1 MINSNF
7 KILLRGLWRKKS
19 FTLLN
24 TMGLSIGIS
33 ASLLIFLLIRYEL
46 SIDSFHANRDR
57 IYRVVSTETYRT
69 GLMDNDGC
77 APTPLPDD
85 LRKDFPQPAIV
96 AAVWRVGDA
105 QFGIPLAKGG
115 RDKQVLV
122 KDVYF
127 ADAALFG
134 IFDFPWVAGDPQS
147 GLKDTYTMAI
157 SRSLAAN
164 WYGSW
169 QEAIGKTIIWGDVQK
184 PYKITGILEDPPA
197 NTDIPLQVVLSYATF
212 REQHAKELVD
222 PKNWDNFSLQSQC
235 FFLLGKGQHIE
246 SMNALLPGFVARHF
260 TPLFANSDTRDSCLF
275 QPLREMHFNSQFD
288 RFGKRGWTYSELWS
302 MGLIGLFLLVV
313 ACINFINLS
322 TAQSLNRAKEVVVRK
337 VLGSSRRQLL
347 TGFLW
352 ETAMLVLLALVVGCF
367 LAQLTLPAL
376 RQLLERPVSLELF
389 RSPVTFLF
397 LLGTGLLAT
406 FFAGS
411 YPGMVLARFD
421 PVAAFKSK
429 INTKTVGGIS
439 LRRSLI
445 VLQFAIAQLLI
456 IGTLVIV
463 RQMDFFRNRP
473 MGFDRK
479 AITLIDLPPVQGH
492 VQKSAWF
499 RSQVLQMPGVI
510 SASLCNAP
518 PSTSGSNSSNF
529 IFENDPHPESFEL
542 QQRHADSSYLSVF
555 HLGMVAGHGL
565 NPSDS
570 AGEALFNETAVS
582 LLGIRS
588 PQAIIGKTFTF
599 GGINGNRIKIVGVVR
614 DFNGNSLRE
623 KIKPLAILPFAAFYG
638 QLAVRLDPGKIKPTM
653 ARLQTLFTQTYP
665 DQFFVAPFFDDTVV
679 DFYNAEAI
687 ESKLFK
693 TFAILAILISCLGLY
708 GLVSFMAVQKTK
720 EVGIRKV
727 LGASAPGILYL
738 FSREFVLLIGLAF
751 LIAAPI
757 GYYLMQG
764 WLSGFYYH
772 MAIGW
777 EVFAVAVAASM
788 VIALITVGAKAIKA
802 ALANPVT
809 SLRSE

>member
-24 TMGLSIGIS
+24 TMGLSVGIS
-33 ASLLIFLLIRYEL
+33 ASLLIFLLIRYKL
-46 SIDSFHANRDR
+46 SIDRFHTNRDR

-69 GLMDNDGC
+69 GLVDNDGC
-77 APTPLPDD
+77 VPTPLAAG
-85 LRKDFPQPAIV
+85 LRADFPQPEKV

-105 QFGIPLAKGG
+105 QFGIPTTTGG
-115 RDKQVLV
+115 RDKQVLA
-122 KDVYF
+122 KEVYF
-127 ADAALFG
+127 ADAALFD
-134 IFDFPWVAGDPQS
+134 IFDLPWVTGDPHTS
-147 GLKDTYTMAI
+147 LKDSYTMAI
-157 SRSLAAN
+157 SRSFATN
-164 WYGSW
+164 WFGSW
-169 QEAIGKTIIWGDVQK
+169 QAAIGKTIIWGDRQK
-184 PYKITGILEDPPA
+184 PLKVTGILQDPPT
-197 NTDIPLQVVLSYATF
+197 NTDLPIQVVLSYATYS
-212 REQHAKELVD
+212 EQHAKELAD
-222 PKNWDNFSLQSQC
+222 PTNWDNFSSASQC

-246 SMNALLPGFVARHF
+246 SMNAMLPAFVARHF
-260 TPLFANSDTRDSCLF
+260 TPLFANSDTRDSCFF
-275 QPLREMHFNSQFD
+275 QPLREMHLDSQFN
-288 RFGKRGWTYSELWS
+288 RFGKQGWTYSDLWS
-302 MGLIGLFLLVV
+302 IGLIGLFLLAV

-322 TAQSLNRAKEVVVRK
+322 TAQSLNRAKEVGVRK
-337 VLGSSRRQLL
+337 VLGSSRGQLL

-352 ETAMLVLLALVVGCF
+352 ETATLVLLAIVVACF

-376 RQLLERPVSLELF
+376 RQLLERPVSLDLLSSPATVLF
-389 RSPVTFLF
+389 LLATGLLVTFL
-397 LLGTGLLAT
+397 
-406 FFAGS
+406 AGS
-411 YPGMVLARFD
+411 YPGVVLARFD

-479 AITLIDLPPVQGH
+479 AITLINLGGH
-492 VQKSAWF
+492 NDRGQKNALF
-499 RSQVLQMPGVI
+499 RNLVLQVPGVI

-518 PSTSGSNSSNF
+518 PSTSYTNSSNF
-529 IFENDPHPESFEL
+529 IFENAPRPENFEL
-542 QQRHADSSYLSVF
+542 EQRYTDTSYLSVF
-555 HLGMVAGHGL
+555 HLGLVAGHA
-565 NPSDS
+565 PDPADS
-570 AGEALFNETAVS
+570 TGEALFNETAVRM
-582 LLGIRS
+582 LGIRS
-588 PQAIIGKTFTF
+588 PEAIIGKTFSWNKD
-599 GGINGNRIKIVGVVR
+599 GSRIKIVGVLK

-623 KIKPLAILPFAAFYG
+623 KIKPMLVAPFANNYY
-638 QLAVRLDPGKIKPTM
+638 QLAVRLDPDKIQATM
-653 ARLQTLFTQTYP
+653 ARLRTLFTQTYP

-679 DFYNAEAI
+679 DFYNTEAI

-693 TFAILAILISCLGLY
+693 TFAIIAVFVSCLGLY

-727 LGASAPGILYL
+727 LGASVPGILYL

-757 GYYLMQG
+757 GYYLMQS
-764 WLSGFYYH
+764 WLAGYYYH
-772 MAIGW
+772 MDIGW
-777 EVFAVAVAASM
+777 EVFAVAVVASL

-802 ALANPVT
+802 ALANPVK
-809 SLRSE
+809 SLRTE

>member
-1 MINSNF
+1 MINGNF
-7 KILLRGLWRKKS
+7 KILFRGLWRKKS

-24 TMGLSIGIS
+24 TMGLSVGIS
-33 ASLLIFLLIRYEL
+33 ASLLIFLLIKYEL
-46 SIDSFHANRDR
+46 SIDSFHTNRDR

-69 GLMDNDGC
+69 GVVEYVGC
-77 APTPLPDD
+77 APTPLADG
-85 LRKDFPQPAIV
+85 LRRDFPQPEQV

-105 QFGIPLAKGG
+105 QFGIPSPNGG
-115 RDKQVLV
+115 RDKQVLA
-122 KDVYF
+122 KEVYF
-127 ADAALFG
+127 ADGALFG
-134 IFDFPWVAGDPQS
+134 IFDFPWLAGNPQTS
-147 GLKDTYTMAI
+147 LRDSYTMVI
-157 SRSLAAN
+157 SRSLASN
-164 WYGSW
+164 WFGNW
-169 QEAIGKTIIWGDVQK
+169 QEAMGKTIAFGDAQK
-184 PYKITGILEDPPA
+184 PYKVTGILEDPRS

-212 REQHAKELVD
+212 REQYAQELAN
-222 PKNWDNFSLQSQC
+222 PRQWDNFSLPSQC
-235 FFLLGKGQHIE
+235 FFLLREGQSIE
-246 SMNALLPGFVARHF
+246 SMNAMLPAFVATHF
-260 TPLFANSDTRDSCLF
+260 TPLFANSDTRDSCFF
-275 QPLREMHFNSQFD
+275 QPLKEMHFNSQLE
-288 RFGKRGWTYSELWS
+288 RYGSRGWTYSELMS
-302 MGLIGLFLLVV
+302 MGLIGIFLLAV
-313 ACINFINLS
+313 ACINFINLA
-322 TAQSLNRAKEVVVRK
+322 TAQSLSRAKEVGVRK
-337 VLGSSRRQLL
+337 VLGSSRGQLL

-352 ETAMLVLLALVVGCF
+352 ETAILVLLALVIGCF
-367 LAQLTLPAL
+367 LAQLAIPPLG
-376 RQLLERPVSLELF
+376 QLLERPVSLDLF
-389 RSPVTFLF
+389 RSPATLLF
-397 LLGTGLLAT
+397 LLGTGLFVT
-406 FFAGS
+406 FFAGA

-429 INTKTVGGIS
+429 INTRTVGGIS

-499 RSQVLQMPGVI
+499 RSQVLQMPGII

-518 PSTSGSNSSNF
+518 PSTSGSNSTNF

-542 QQRHADSSYLSVF
+542 QQRYADSSYLSVF
-555 HLGMVAGHGL
+555 HLGMVAGHAL

-623 KIKPLAILPFAAFYG
+623 KIKPLAILPFAGLYG
-638 QLAVRLDPGKIKPTM
+638 QLAVRLEPGKIKPTM

-687 ESKLFK
+687 ESTLFK
-693 TFAILAILISCLGLY
+693 TFAVLAIFISCLGLY
-708 GLVSFMAVQKTK
+708 GLVSFMVVRKTK

-727 LGASAPGILYL
+727 LGASVPGILYL
-738 FSREFVLLIGLAF
+738 FSKEFALLIGLAF
-751 LIAAPI
+751 LIAAPV
-757 GYYLMQG
+757 GYYFMHH
-764 WLSGFYYH
+764 WLLGYYYH
-772 MAIGW
+772 MEIGW
-777 EVFAVAVAASM
+777 GVFAVAIVSSL

-802 ALANPVT
+802 ALANPVK
-809 SLRSE
+809 SLRTE

>member
-24 TMGLSIGIS
+24 TMGLSVGIS

-46 SIDSFHANRDR
+46 SIDRFHAKRDR

-69 GLMDNDGC
+69 GLVDNDGC
-77 APTPLPDD
+77 APTPLPDG
-85 LRKDFPQPAIV
+85 LRTDFPQPEKV

-105 QFGIPLAKGG
+105 QFGIPSPNGE
-115 RDKQVLV
+115 RDKQVLA

-127 ADAALFG
+127 ADSSLFD
-134 IFDFPWVAGDPQS
+134 IFDFSWVAGDPRI

-157 SRSLAAN
+157 SRSLATN

-169 QEAIGKTIIWGDVQK
+169 QRAIGKTIVWGDAQK
-184 PYKITGILEDPPA
+184 PYKVTGILEDPPA

-212 REQHAKELVD
+212 REQHAKELTD

-246 SMNALLPGFVARHF
+246 SMNAILPSFVATHF
-260 TPLFANSDTRDSCLF
+260 TPLFANSDTRDSCFF
-275 QPLREMHFNSQFD
+275 QPLKEMHFNSQFD
-288 RFGKRGWTYSELWS
+288 RYGKRGWTYSELWS
-302 MGLIGLFLLVV
+302 MGLIGIFLLAV
-313 ACINFINLS
+313 ACINFINLA
-322 TAQSLNRAKEVVVRK
+322 TAQSLNRAKEVGVRK
-337 VLGSSRRQLL
+337 VLGSSRGQLL
-347 TGFLW
+347 SGFLW
-352 ETAMLVLLALVVGCF
+352 ETAILVLLAIVVACF
-367 LAQLTLPAL
+367 LAQLTLPPL

-389 RSPVTFLF
+389 TSPATLLF
-397 LLGTGLLAT
+397 LLGTGLLVT
-406 FFAGS
+406 FLAGS
-411 YPGMVLARFD
+411 YPGVVLARFD

-479 AITLIDLPPVQGH
+479 AITLINLPGSKDRI
-492 VQKSAWF
+492 QKNALF
-499 RSQVLQMPGVI
+499 RSLVLQLPGVI
-510 SASLCNAP
+510 SASLCSAP
-518 PSTSGSNSSNF
+518 PSTSWTNESNF
-529 IFENDPHPESFEL
+529 IFENDPRPENFEL
-542 QQRHADSSYLSVF
+542 VPRYTDTSYLSVF
-555 HLGMVAGHGL
+555 HLGLVAGHT
-565 NPSDS
+565 PDPADS
-570 AGEALFNETAVS
+570 AGEALFNETAVRM
-582 LLGIRS
+582 LGIRS
-588 PQAIIGKTFTF
+588 PQAIIGKTFSWDKD
-599 GGINGNRIKIVGVVR
+599 GNRIKIVGVIR

-623 KIKPLAILPFAAFYG
+623 KIKPMVVAPFAGFYS
-638 QLAVRLDPGKIKPTM
+638 QLAVRLEPDKIKPTM
-653 ARLQTLFTQTYP
+653 ARLQNLYTQTYP
-665 DQFFVAPFFDDTVV
+665 DQFFVAPFFDDQVV

-693 TFAILAILISCLGLY
+693 TFAILAIFISCLGLY
-708 GLVSFMAVQKTK
+708 GLVSFMVVQKTK

-727 LGASAPGILYL
+727 LGASVTGILYL

-757 GYYLMQG
+757 GYFLMQG
-764 WLSGFYYH
+764 WLSGYYYH
-772 MAIGW
+772 MNIGW
-777 EVFAVAVAASM
+777 EVFAVAVAASLL
-788 VIALITVGAKAIKA
+788 IALITVGAKAIKA
-802 ALANPVT
+802 ALANPVK
-809 SLRSE
+809 SLRTE

>member
-7 KILLRGLWRKKS
+7 KILLRRLWRKKS

-24 TMGLSIGIS
+24 TMGLSVGIS

-46 SIDSFHANRDR
+46 SIDDFHSKRDR
-57 IYRVVSTETYRT
+57 IYRVISTETYRT
-69 GLMDNDGC
+69 GVMQYDGC
-77 APTPLPDD
+77 TPTPLADG
-85 LRKDFPQPAIV
+85 LRKDFPQPEQV
-96 AAVWRVGDA
+96 APVWRIGDA
-105 QFGIPLAKGG
+105 QFGIPLVNGG
-115 RDKQVLV
+115 RDKQVV
-122 KDVYF
+122 AKEVYF
-127 ADAALFG
+127 ADAALFD
-134 IFDFPWVAGDPQS
+134 IFDFPWVAGDPRTA
-147 GLKDTYTMAI
+147 LKDAYTVAI
-157 SRSLAAN
+157 SRSFAAN
-164 WYGSW
+164 WFGNW
-169 QEAIGKTIIWGDVQK
+169 QNAIGKTIVWGDRQK
-184 PYKITGILEDPPA
+184 PYKVTGILEDPPS
-197 NTDIPLQVVLSYATF
+197 NTDIPVQIVLSYATY
-212 REQHAKELVD
+212 REQHAKELAD
-222 PKNWDNFSLQSQC
+222 PRYWDNFSGASQC
-235 FFLLGKGQHIE
+235 FFLLRKGQHIE
-246 SMNALLPGFVARHF
+246 SMNAMLPAFVATHF
-260 TPLFANSDTRDSCLF
+260 TPLFANSDTRDSCFF
-275 QPLREMHFNSQFD
+275 QPLKEMHFNSQLD
-288 RFGKRGWTYSELWS
+288 RYGSRGWTYSELWS
-302 MGLIGLFLLVV
+302 MGLIGIFLLAV

-322 TAQSLNRAKEVVVRK
+322 TAQSLNRAKEVGVRK
-337 VLGSSRRQLL
+337 VLGSSRGQLL
-347 TGFLW
+347 TSFLW
-352 ETAMLVLLALVVGCF
+352 ETAMLVLLALVAGCF
-367 LAQLTLPAL
+367 LAQLAIPPL
-376 RQLLERPVSLELF
+376 RQLLERPVSLDF
-389 RSPVTFLF
+389 FTSPATLLF
-397 LLGTGLLAT
+397 LLGTGLLVT
-406 FFAGS
+406 FLAGS

-479 AITLIDLPPVQGH
+479 AITLIDLPNSDG
-492 VQKSAWF
+492 KIRKNAWF

-518 PSTSGSNSSNF
+518 PSTSWTNQSNF
-529 IFENDPHPESFEL
+529 VFENDPRPENFEL
-542 QQRHADSSYLSVF
+542 VQRYTDTGYLSVF
-555 HLGMVAGHGL
+555 HLGLVAGHA
-565 NPSDS
+565 PDPADS
-570 AGEALFNETAVS
+570 TGEALFNETAVRM
-582 LLGIRS
+582 LGIRS
-588 PQAIIGKTFTF
+588 PEAIIGKSFSWD
-599 GGINGNRIKIVGVVR
+599 INGNRIKIVGVLR

-623 KIKPLAILPFAAFYG
+623 KIKPMVVLPFANFYS
-638 QLAVRLDPGKIKPTM
+638 QLAVKLEPHKIQATM

-727 LGASAPGILYL
+727 LGASVPGILYL
-738 FSREFVLLIGLAF
+738 FSREFILLIGLAF
-751 LIAAPI
+751 LIAAPA

-777 EVFAVAVAASM
+777 EVFAVAVAASLI
-788 VIALITVGAKAIKA
+788 IALITVGAKAIKA

-809 SLRSE
+809 SLRTE

>member
-19 FTLLN
+19 LTLLN
-24 TMGLSIGIS
+24 TMGLSVGVS

-57 IYRVVSTETYRT
+57 IYRVVSTETFRT
-69 GLMDNDGC
+69 GLVDNDGC
-77 APTPLPDD
+77 APTPLPDG
-85 LRKDFPQPAIV
+85 LRTDFPQPEKV

-105 QFGIPLAKGG
+105 QFGIPATNGG
-115 RDKQVLV
+115 RDKQVLA

-127 ADAALFG
+127 ADSSLFG
-134 IFDFPWVAGDPQS
+134 IFDFPWVEGDPGT
-147 GLKDTYTMAI
+147 GLKNAYTMAI

-164 WYGSW
+164 WYGNW
-169 QEAIGKTIIWGDVQK
+169 QEAMGKTVVWGDQK

-197 NTDIPLQVVLSYATF
+197 NTDISLQVVLSYATF
-212 REQHAKELVD
+212 REQHAKELTD

-246 SMNALLPGFVARHF
+246 SMNAMLPAFVAKHF

-275 QPLREMHFNSQFD
+275 QPLKEMHFNGQFD
-288 RFGKRGWTYSELWS
+288 RLGKRGWTYSELWS
-302 MGLIGLFLLVV
+302 MGLIGLFLLAV

-322 TAQSLNRAKEVVVRK
+322 TAQSLNRAKEVGVRK
-337 VLGSSRRQLL
+337 VLGSSRGQLL

-352 ETAMLVLLALVVGCF
+352 ETAILVLMAIVVACF

-389 RSPVTFLF
+389 SSPATILFLLATGLLVTFL
-397 LLGTGLLAT
+397 
-406 FFAGS
+406 AGS
-411 YPGMVLARFD
+411 YPGVVLARFD

-479 AITLIDLPPVQGH
+479 AITLINLPGSNDRI
-492 VQKSAWF
+492 QKNTLF
-499 RSQVLQMPGVI
+499 RSLVLQMPGVI

-518 PSTSGSNSSNF
+518 PSTSWTSSSNF
-529 IFENDPHPESFEL
+529 IFENDPRPESFEL
-542 QQRHADSSYLSVF
+542 VQRYTDTSYMSVF
-555 HLGMVAGHGL
+555 NLGLVAGHV
-565 NPSDS
+565 PDPADS
-570 AGEALFNETAVS
+570 TGEALFNETAVRM
-582 LLGIRS
+582 LGIRS
-588 PQAIIGKTFTF
+588 PEAIIGKTFSW
-599 GGINGNRIKIVGVVR
+599 NKDGNRIKIVGVLR

-623 KIKPLAILPFAAFYG
+623 KIKPMVVAPFANFYY
-638 QLAVRLDPGKIKPTM
+638 QLAVRLEPDKIQATM

-693 TFAILAILISCLGLY
+693 TFAILAIFISCLGLY

-727 LGASAPGILYL
+727 LGASVAGILYL

-757 GYYLMQG
+757 GYYLMQS
-764 WLSGFYYH
+764 WLAGFYYH
-772 MAIGW
+772 MDIGW
-777 EVFAVAVAASM
+777 EVFAVAVVASL

-809 SLRSE
+809 SLRTE